1 MNNYR
6 LKYYIFL
13 DELNEKII
21 KNIQNLKKRKIDLKL
36 IVSEKIL
43 FSILDFVKYSKI
55 PFFIIDN
62 VKLAT
67 KYKANGI
74 FLTSKNRSLINI
86 TKGSQRIE
94 VIGSAHNQ
102 YEYFIKER
110 QGCSTIFL
118 SPIFYNKKYTH
129 NNILGVLKFN
139 LICQYWRAKIC
150 ALGGVNLNNFKK
162 IKMTRATSVAFISL
176 IKKRIIKKPT
186 YYF

>member
-21 KNIQNLKKRKIDLKL
+21 KNIQNLKKKKIELKL

-62 VKLAT
+62 VKLAI
-67 KYKANGI
+67 KHKANGI

-86 TKGSQRIE
+86 TKSSQRIK

-118 SPIFYNKKYTH
+118 SPIFYNEKYSS
-129 NNILGVLKFN
+129 NQILHINKFN
-139 LICQYWRAKIC
+139 LITLNWKKSIG
-150 ALGGVNLNNFKK
+150 ALGGINLKNLKL
-162 IKMTRATSVAFISL
+162 IKLIRSKSIGIKSL
-176 IKKRIIKKPT
+176 ITK
-186 YYF
+186 

>member
-1 MNNYR
+1 VNNYR

-43 FSILDFVKYSKI
+43 FSILNFVKYNKI

-62 VKLAT
+62 VKFAT
-67 KYKANGI
+67 KHKANGI

-86 TKGSQRIE
+86 TKGSRRIE

-118 SPIFYNKKYTH
+118 SPIFYNKKYSL
-129 NNILGVLKFN
+129 NKILHTLRFN
-139 LICQYWRAKIC
+139 LITLNWKKSIG
-150 ALGGVNLNNFKK
+150 ALGG
-162 IKMTRATSVAFISL
+162 ISL
-176 IKKRIIKKPT
+176 RNLKLISFTKSKSIGIKSLIT
-186 YYF
+186 N

>member
-62 VKLAT
+62 VKLAN
-67 KYKANGI
+67 KHKANGI

-118 SPIFYNKKYTH
+118 SPIFYNKKYSL
-129 NNILGVLKFN
+129 NKILHIHKFN
-139 LICQYWRAKIC
+139 LMALNWKKSIG
-150 ALGGVNLNNFKK
+150 ALGGINLKNLKL
-162 IKMTRATSVAFISL
+162 IKLIRSKSIGIKSL
-176 IKKRIIKKPT
+176 ITK
-186 YYF
+186 

>member
-62 VKLAT
+62 AKLAT

-74 FLTSKNRSLINI
+74 FLTSKNRSLVNI
-86 TKGSQRIE
+86 SKDSRRNE

-118 SPIFYNKKYTH
+118 SPIFYNKKYSL
-129 NNILGVLKFN
+129 NKILHIQKFN
-139 LICQYWRAKIC
+139 LITLGWKKSIG
-150 ALGGVNLNNFKK
+150 ALGGINLKNLKL
-162 IKMTRATSVAFISL
+162 IKLIRSKSIGIKSL
-176 IKKRIIKKPT
+176 ITK
-186 YYF
+186 

>member
-1 MNNYR
+1 VNNYR

-21 KNIQNLKKRKIDLKL
+21 KNIQKLKKRKIDLKL

-43 FSILDFVKYSKI
+43 FSILDFAKYSKI

-62 VKLAT
+62 AKLAT

-74 FLTSKNRSLINI
+74 FLSSKNRSLINI
-86 TKGSQRIE
+86 TKSSQRIE

-118 SPIFYNKKYTH
+118 SPIFYNNKYSL
-129 NNILGVLKFN
+129 NKILHIHKFN
-139 LICQYWRAKIC
+139 LITLNWKKSIG
-150 ALGGVNLNNFKK
+150 ALGGINLKNLKLINLIRSKSIG
-162 IKMTRATSVAFISL
+162 IKSL
-176 IKKRIIKKPT
+176 ITK
-186 YYF
+186 

>member
-67 KYKANGI
+67 KHKANGI

-118 SPIFYNKKYTH
+118 SPIFYNKKYSL
-129 NNILGVLKFN
+129 NKILHIQKFN
-139 LICQYWRAKIC
+139 LITLNWKKSIG
-150 ALGGVNLNNFKK
+150 ALGGINLKNLKL
-162 IKMTRATSVAFISL
+162 IKLIRSKSIGIKSL
-176 IKKRIIKKPT
+176 ITK
-186 YYF
+186 

>member
-21 KNIQNLKKRKIDLKL
+21 KNIQKLKKRKIGLKL

-62 VKLAT
+62 PKLT
-67 KYKANGI
+67 IKYKANGI
-74 FLTSKNRSLINI
+74 FLTSKNRSFVNI
-86 TKGSQRIE
+86 TKSSQRIE

-118 SPIFYNKKYTH
+118 SPIFYNKKYSL
-129 NNILGVLKFN
+129 NKILHIQKFN
-139 LICQYWRAKIC
+139 LITLNCKKSIG
-150 ALGGVNLNNFKK
+150 ALGGINLKNLKFINLTRSKSIG
-162 IKMTRATSVAFISL
+162 IKSL
-176 IKKRIIKKPT
+176 ITK
-186 YYF
+186 

>member
-21 KNIQNLKKRKIDLKL
+21 KNIQNFKKRKIDLKL
-36 IVSEKIL
+36 IISEKIL

-67 KYKANGI
+67 KHKANGI

-86 TKGSQRIE
+86 TKSSKRIK

-118 SPIFYNKKYTH
+118 SPIFYNEKYSS
-129 NNILGVLKFN
+129 NQILHINKFN
-139 LICQYWRAKIC
+139 LITLNWKKNIG
-150 ALGGVNLNNFKK
+150 ALGGINLKNLKL
-162 IKMTRATSVAFISL
+162 IKLIRSKSIGIKSL
-176 IKKRIIKKPT
+176 ITK
-186 YYF
+186 

>member
-67 KYKANGI
+67 KHKANGI

-110 QGCSTIFL
+110 QCCSTIFL
-118 SPIFYNKKYTH
+118 SPIFYNKKYSL
-129 NNILGVLKFN
+129 NKILHIQKFN
-139 LICQYWRAKIC
+139 LITLNWKKSIG
-150 ALGGVNLNNFKK
+150 ALGGINLKNLKL
-162 IKMTRATSVAFISL
+162 IKLIRSKSIGIKSL
-176 IKKRIIKKPT
+176 ITK
-186 YYF
+186 

>member
-67 KYKANGI
+67 KHKANGI

-118 SPIFYNKKYTH
+118 SPIFYNKKYSL
-129 NNILGVLKFN
+129 NKILHIHKFN
-139 LICQYWRAKIC
+139 IMALNWKKSIG
-150 ALGGVNLNNFKK
+150 ALGGINLKNLKL
-162 IKMTRATSVAFISL
+162 IKLIRSKSIGIKSL
-176 IKKRIIKKPT
+176 ITK
-186 YYF
+186 

>member
-1 MNNYR
+1 VNNYR

-62 VKLAT
+62 VKLAI
-67 KYKANGI
+67 KHGAYGI
-74 FLTSKNRSLINI
+74 FVTGKNKSFINVPKNTYKI
-86 TKGSQRIE
+86 K

-110 QGCSTIFL
+110 QGCSTVFL
-118 SPIFYNKKYTH
+118 SPIFYNKKYSS
-129 NNILGVLKFN
+129 NKILHIHKFN
-139 LICQYWRAKIC
+139 LITLDWKTSIG
-150 ALGGVNLNNFKK
+150 ALGGINLKNLKFINLTRSKSIG
-162 IKMTRATSVAFISL
+162 IKSL
-176 IKKRIIKKPT
+176 ITK
-186 YYF
+186 

>member
-1 MNNYR
+1 VNNYR

-62 VKLAT
+62 IKLAT
-67 KYKANGI
+67 KHKANGI

-86 TKGSQRIE
+86 SKDSQRIE

-102 YEYFIKER
+102 YEYFTKER

-118 SPIFYNKKYTH
+118 SPIFYNEKYSL
-129 NNILGVLKFN
+129 NQILHIHKFN
-139 LICQYWRAKIC
+139 LITLNWKKCIG
-150 ALGGVNLNNFKK
+150 ALGGINLKNLKL
-162 IKMTRATSVAFISL
+162 IKLIRSKSIGIKSL
-176 IKKRIIKKPT
+176 ITK
-186 YYF
+186 

>member
-1 MNNYR
+1 VNNYR

-67 KYKANGI
+67 KHKANGI

-118 SPIFYNKKYTH
+118 SPIFYNKKYSL
-129 NNILGVLKFN
+129 NKILHIHKFN
-139 LICQYWRAKIC
+139 LMALNWKKSIG
-150 ALGGVNLNNFKK
+150 ALGGINLKNLKL
-162 IKMTRATSVAFISL
+162 IKLIRSQSIGIKSL
-176 IKKRIIKKPT
+176 ITK
-186 YYF
+186 

>member
-1 MNNYR
+1 VNNYR

-43 FSILDFVKYSKI
+43 FSILNFVKYNKI

-62 VKLAT
+62 AKLAT

-74 FLTSKNRSLINI
+74 FLTSKNRNLINI

-118 SPIFYNKKYTH
+118 SPIFYNKKYTL
-129 NNILGVLKFN
+129 NKILHTLRFN
-139 LICQYWRAKIC
+139 LITLNWKKSIG
-150 ALGGVNLNNFKK
+150 ALGG
-162 IKMTRATSVAFISL
+162 ISL
-176 IKKRIIKKPT
+176 RNLKLISLTKSKSIGIKSLIT
-186 YYF
+186 N

>member
-36 IVSEKIL
+36 IVSEKNL

-67 KYKANGI
+67 KHKANGI

-86 TKGSQRIE
+86 TKGSQRIK

-118 SPIFYNKKYTH
+118 SPIFYNEKYSS
-129 NNILGVLKFN
+129 NQILHINKFN
-139 LICQYWRAKIC
+139 LITLNWKKSIG
-150 ALGGVNLNNFKK
+150 ALGGINLKNLKFINLTRSQSIG
-162 IKMTRATSVAFISL
+162 IKSL
-176 IKKRIIKKPT
+176 ITK
-186 YYF
+186 

>member
-67 KYKANGI
+67 KHKANGI

-86 TKGSQRIE
+86 TKSSQRIK

-118 SPIFYNKKYTH
+118 SPIFYNEKYSS
-129 NNILGVLKFN
+129 NQILHINKFN
-139 LICQYWRAKIC
+139 LITLNWKKSIG
-150 ALGGVNLNNFKK
+150 ALGGINLKNLKL
-162 IKMTRATSVAFISL
+162 IKLIRSKSIGIKSL
-176 IKKRIIKKPT
+176 ITK
-186 YYF
+186 

>member
-1 MNNYR
+1 M
-6 LKYYIFL
+6 
-13 DELNEKII
+13 
-21 KNIQNLKKRKIDLKL
+21 
-36 IVSEKIL
+36 

-67 KYKANGI
+67 KHKANGI

-86 TKGSQRIE
+86 TKSSTRIK

-118 SPIFYNKKYTH
+118 SPIFYNEKYSS
-129 NNILGVLKFN
+129 NQILHINKFN
-139 LICQYWRAKIC
+139 LITLNWKKNIG
-150 ALGGVNLNNFKK
+150 ALGGINLKNLKL
-162 IKMTRATSVAFISL
+162 IKLIRSKSIGIKSL
-176 IKKRIIKKPT
+176 ITK
-186 YYF
+186 

>member
-67 KYKANGI
+67 KHKANGI

-118 SPIFYNKKYTH
+118 SPIFYNKKYSFNKILHIQNLHVRPITH
-129 NNILGVLKFN
+129 ITFGYNQGTNQSPLVGSTGDVS
-139 LICQYWRAKIC
+139 RPSTRRE
-150 ALGGVNLNNFKK
+150 ALGRRG
-162 IKMTRATSVAFISL
+162 R
-176 IKKRIIKKPT
+176 R
-186 YYF
+186 

>member
-1 MNNYR
+1 VNNYR

-67 KYKANGI
+67 KHKANGI

-118 SPIFYNKKYTH
+118 SPIFYNKKYSL
-129 NNILGVLKFN
+129 NKILHIQKFN
-139 LICQYWRAKIC
+139 LITLSWKKSIG
-150 ALGGVNLNNFKK
+150 ALGGINLKNLKL
-162 IKMTRATSVAFISL
+162 IKLIRSKSIGIKSL
-176 IKKRIIKKPT
+176 ITK
-186 YYF
+186 

>member
-67 KYKANGI
+67 KHKANGI
-74 FLTSKNRSLINI
+74 FLTSKNRGLINI

-102 YEYFIKER
+102 YEYFLKER

-118 SPIFYNKKYTH
+118 SPIFYNKKYSL
-129 NNILGVLKFN
+129 NKILHIQKFN
-139 LICQYWRAKIC
+139 LITLNWKKSIG
-150 ALGGVNLNNFKK
+150 ALGGINLKNLKL
-162 IKMTRATSVAFISL
+162 IKLIRSKSIGIKSL
-176 IKKRIIKKPT
+176 ITK
-186 YYF
+186 

>member
-43 FSILDFVKYSKI
+43 FSILNFVKYNKI

-62 VKLAT
+62 AKLAT

-74 FLTSKNRSLINI
+74 FLTSKNRNLINI

-118 SPIFYNKKYTH
+118 SPIFYNKKYTL
-129 NNILGVLKFN
+129 NKILHTLRFN
-139 LICQYWRAKIC
+139 LITLNWKKSIG
-150 ALGGVNLNNFKK
+150 ALGG
-162 IKMTRATSVAFISL
+162 ISL
-176 IKKRIIKKPT
+176 RNLKLISFTKSKSIGIKSLIT
-186 YYF
+186 N

>member
-67 KYKANGI
+67 KHKANGI

-118 SPIFYNKKYTH
+118 SPIFYNKKYSL
-129 NNILGVLKFN
+129 NKILNVQKFN
-139 LICQYWRAKIC
+139 LITLNWKKSIG
-150 ALGGVNLNNFKK
+150 ALGGINLKNLKL
-162 IKMTRATSVAFISL
+162 IKLIRSKSIGIKSL
-176 IKKRIIKKPT
+176 ITK
-186 YYF
+186 

>member
-36 IVSEKIL
+36 IVSEKNL

-86 TKGSQRIE
+86 PKGTQRIE

-118 SPIFYNKKYTH
+118 SPIFYNEKYSS
-129 NNILGVLKFN
+129 NQILHINKFN
-139 LICQYWRAKIC
+139 LITLNWKKNIG
-150 ALGGVNLNNFKK
+150 ALGGINLKNLKL
-162 IKMTRATSVAFISL
+162 IKLIRSKSIGIKSL
-176 IKKRIIKKPT
+176 ITK
-186 YYF
+186 

>member
-13 DELNEKII
+13 DELNEKVI
-21 KNIQNLKKRKIDLKL
+21 KNIQNLKKKKIDLKL

-67 KYKANGI
+67 KHKANGI

-118 SPIFYNKKYTH
+118 SPIFYNKKYSL
-129 NNILGVLKFN
+129 NKILHIHKFN
-139 LICQYWRAKIC
+139 IMALNWKKSIG
-150 ALGGVNLNNFKK
+150 ALGGINLKNLKL
-162 IKMTRATSVAFISL
+162 IKLIRSKSIGIKSL
-176 IKKRIIKKPT
+176 ITK
-186 YYF
+186 

>member
-1 MNNYR
+1 VNNYR

-67 KYKANGI
+67 KHKANGI

-118 SPIFYNKKYTH
+118 SPIFYNKKYSL
-129 NNILGVLKFN
+129 NKILHIHKFN
-139 LICQYWRAKIC
+139 LMALNWKKSIG
-150 ALGGVNLNNFKK
+150 ALGGINFKNLK
-162 IKMTRATSVAFISL
+162 LIKLIRSKSIGIKSL
-176 IKKRIIKKPT
+176 ITK
-186 YYF
+186 

>member
-62 VKLAT
+62 IKLAI
-67 KYKANGI
+67 KHRAYGI
-74 FLTSKNRSLINI
+74 FLTGKNKSFINI
-86 TKGSQRIE
+86 PKDTYKIK

-102 YEYFIKER
+102 YEYFIK
-110 QGCSTIFL
+110 
-118 SPIFYNKKYTH
+118 
-129 NNILGVLKFN
+129 
-139 LICQYWRAKIC
+139 
-150 ALGGVNLNNFKK
+150 
-162 IKMTRATSVAFISL
+162 
-176 IKKRIIKKPT
+176 
-186 YYF
+186 

>member
-1 MNNYR
+1 VNNYR

-67 KYKANGI
+67 KHKANGI

-118 SPIFYNKKYTH
+118 SPIFYNKKYSL
-129 NNILGVLKFN
+129 NKILHIHKFN
-139 LICQYWRAKIC
+139 LMALNWKKSIG
-150 ALGGVNLNNFKK
+150 ALGGINLKNLKL
-162 IKMTRATSVAFISL
+162 IKLIRSKSIGIKSL
-176 IKKRIIKKPT
+176 ITK
-186 YYF
+186 

>member
-36 IVSEKIL
+36 IISEKIL

-67 KYKANGI
+67 KHKANGI

-86 TKGSQRIE
+86 TKSSQRIK

-118 SPIFYNKKYTH
+118 SPIFYNEKYSS
-129 NNILGVLKFN
+129 NQILHINKFN
-139 LICQYWRAKIC
+139 LITLNWKKNIG
-150 ALGGVNLNNFKK
+150 ALGGINLKNLKL
-162 IKMTRATSVAFISL
+162 IKLIRSKSIGIKSL
-176 IKKRIIKKPT
+176 ITK
-186 YYF
+186 